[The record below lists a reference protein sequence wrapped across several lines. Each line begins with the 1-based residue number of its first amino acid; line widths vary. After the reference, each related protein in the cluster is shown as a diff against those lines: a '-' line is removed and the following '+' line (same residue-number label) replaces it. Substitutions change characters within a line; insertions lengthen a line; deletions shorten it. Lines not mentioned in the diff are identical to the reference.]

1 MRKAAQK
8 DQEEMKKNNH
18 DDDILDEEELKAVE
32 KKGKLPPYFENISKD
47 IMINRKL
54 KIMLKKSTLILM

>member
-1 MRKAAQK
+1 
-8 DQEEMKKNNH
+8 MKKNNH
-18 DDDILDEEELKAVE
+18 QDDILDEEELKAQE

-54 KIMLKKSTLILM
+54 KIMLKKSTFIFI